1 MVFCSLG
8 GGGGGGG
15 GGEDQFVRGW
25 VIIEGRGE
33 GEGMMSECL

>member
-1 MVFCSLG
+1 MWSFVLG
-8 GGGGGGG
+8 GG
-15 GGEDQFVRGW
+15 DQFGRGW